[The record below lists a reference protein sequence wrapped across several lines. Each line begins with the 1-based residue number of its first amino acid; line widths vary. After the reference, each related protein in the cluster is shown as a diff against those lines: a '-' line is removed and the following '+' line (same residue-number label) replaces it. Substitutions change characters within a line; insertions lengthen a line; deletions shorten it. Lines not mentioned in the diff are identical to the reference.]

1 METASGGDKP
11 NNAFRPSLRFAKV
24 FEKTRRLYLPKN
36 ATKCNHSI
44 CIHHKRASVNIFYE
58 GKHFLQVTSKSV
70 DWYCVFTIVFST
82 YLNSALQKGDYKL
95 VFTQSWIT
103 AFSFELC
110 PAACL
115 QTSFSSLLFWF
126 LQTSVSFLKE
136 AVKLTIVIF
145 SPVTLDVI
153 ERDERSALIS
163 LNHIEQLKWRASLKE
178 NLQYQIT
185 WIDIVT
191 ATFWR

>member
-1 METASGGDKP
+1 M
-11 NNAFRPSLRFAKV
+11 
-24 FEKTRRLYLPKN
+24 
-36 ATKCNHSI
+36 
-44 CIHHKRASVNIFYE
+44 
-58 GKHFLQVTSKSV
+58 SV

-126 LQTSVSFLKE
+126 SQTSVSFLKE